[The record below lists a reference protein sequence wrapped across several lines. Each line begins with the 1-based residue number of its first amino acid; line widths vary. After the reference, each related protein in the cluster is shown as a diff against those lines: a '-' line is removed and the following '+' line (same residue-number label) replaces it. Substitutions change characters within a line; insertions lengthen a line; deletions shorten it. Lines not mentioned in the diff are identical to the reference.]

1 MGLLDDFRG
10 KEEINQLKNQLTEK
24 DVEVA
29 NLQAKLDQQRVAS
42 ELESTGLRNSVEES
56 ATTNSTLSRELG
68 QATVAIDRLT
78 KDFEALE
85 RSTAAEKSQ
94 AAITIANLNKKL
106 ADVAPEIAAVKAERD
121 RIAQEIQGLRASYD
135 HKDRGYE
142 EREAELVKK
151 SDELQERE
159 AKLAKESIELLQ
171 DRQKFQQQAMD
182 LQRREQRWEQVVKPQ
197 LSKYEAH
204 CALDLREQQ
213 ANALRAQLDEHERS
227 LKSREA
233 DLIRRQCT
241 DEKLAKREADIADWD
256 KLLTETSGTLEVKA
270 ADQEQR
276 QSELDA
282 RTKKLEDWAHELAAF
297 QERAKHLDEEAS
309 KIALDTKKLES
320 KEAEQKQRHTDRLA
334 ELRQQRT
341 AFRGIAKD
349 LTQREDAITVREN
362 SAKHALL
369 KAAKAEAEATL
380 KLKQAEALN
389 GKLRVTE
396 EQLGAFTLAN
406 TALQNRINKLNFE
419 VSGLRHK
426 LTTAAATP
434 AEVIVHEM
442 SVFQNEA
449 VLRWM
454 FKETEPRQLAVTSG
468 YLCTTGTGPWP
479 DDDFKRQL
487 EEKNFSCWEMP
498 DPEVEHII
506 VGRDDW
512 DGDLL
517 LEQIDSRQGE
527 SLRVYSQEMWF
538 AMMATGRDPFD
549 EDDLELLKAFGL
561 GHPALEYLMSLEF
574 PWPLLSNGDGGI
586 FDPPDIGVFVS
597 ETPLHKLGY
606 RVGTTSNLTPTERRK
621 ILRLCFDAKKLEF
634 SDDSSQSY
642 VIGWGKSESAQ
653 RLYRMALHIK
663 SLVDG
668 MVGRDSRRQRSRTD
682 WIADLKW
689 LKSTYY
695 SQFSNRFT
703 WPDAFVR

>member
-1 MGLLDDFRG
+1 M
-10 KEEINQLKNQLTEK
+10 KKQLTEK

-29 NLQAKLDQQRVAS
+29 NLQTKLDHQRIAS
-42 ELESTGLRNSVEES
+42 DLESTGLRTVAEER
-56 ATTNSTLSRELG
+56 ATTNSTLTHEFG

-85 RSTAAEKSQ
+85 RSTAADKSQ

-121 RIAQEIQGLRASYD
+121 RIAQGIQGLRASYD

-151 SDELQERE
+151 SDELQKRE

-182 LQRREQRWEQVVKPQ
+182 LQRREQHWEQVVKPQ
-197 LSKYEAH
+197 LAKYEAH

-227 LKSREA
+227 LKVREI

-256 KLLTETSGTLEVKA
+256 KLLTDTSDRLKVKTA
-270 ADQEQR
+270 GQDRRE
-276 QSELDA
+276 SELDA
-282 RTKKLEDWAHELAAF
+282 RTKKLEDWARELAAF
-297 QERAKHLDEEAS
+297 QERAKHLDEETQL
-309 KIALDTKKLES
+309 LDQRKSELDDRTRELEAFQKHLVDEEEKL
-320 KEAEQKQRHTDRLA
+320 R
-334 ELRQQRT
+334 RT
-341 AFRGIAKD
+341 ARK
-349 LTQREDAITVREN
+349 LTQREDAITEKEN
-362 SAKHALL
+362 GANEKLRRAKQAN
-369 KAAKAEAEATL
+369 AEATQ
-380 KLKQAEALN
+380 KLEQAKALN

-396 EQLGAFTLAN
+396 GQLRAFTLAN

-426 LTTAAATP
+426 LATAAAPP

-442 SVFQNEA
+442 SVFQSES

-512 DGDLL
+512 DRDLL

-549 EDDLELLKAFGL
+549 EEDPELLQAFGE
-561 GHPALEYLMSLEF
+561 GHPGLEFLMKLEF
-574 PWPLLSNGDGGI
+574 PWPLLSLGGDGGEVE
-586 FDPPDIGVFVS
+586 PPDPDDFVS
-597 ETPLHKLGY
+597 ESPLHKLGY
-606 RVGTTSNLTPTERRK
+606 TVGMTSDLSMTGRRQALK
-621 ILRLCFDAKKLEF
+621 LCFETKVLEF
-634 SDDSSQSY
+634 SYDSSSSY
-642 VIGWGKSESAQ
+642 KKSWGTSRSAQ
-653 RLYRMALHIK
+653 RLYRIAFHLK
-663 SLVDG
+663 SMIDG
-668 MVGRDSRRQRSRTD
+668 RVGKDPRKPQARID

-703 WPDAFVR
+703 WPGVVVR